1 MNISRAKTILIYAFL
16 GLNIF
21 LCFYL
26 FGDLFNKP
34 LQMRVSRK
42 QWHQIEEQLGENGY
56 LVAAGVDRAARKSAF
71 LTVSPSEDPERAI
84 RRRFEMVPES
94 TVGPEG
100 ALHFRGKGA
109 RLKVFPEGL
118 LRLELTPGKP
128 LSKGDA
134 AVNER
139 AMAAVVER
147 YLKENKLVPAE
158 IRYDH
163 MTASGSKT
171 VLHYRQTVGGA
182 SLFSGYL
189 DAIMENN
196 TLVVLE
202 IYLLEPETRAR
213 GREMEIIP
221 AARALLRLVEILGP
235 SPSPKQI
242 IRVDPGFYSRHYDAE
257 KWEVPPV
264 WRFLFDNGDSYFINA
279 FTGNLEPE
287 TSN

>member
-1 MNISRAKTILIYAFL
+1 MNLSRAKTILIYAFL
-16 GLNIF
+16 GLNLF
-21 LCFYL
+21 LCFFL
-26 FGDLFNKP
+26 FGDLFKKP
-34 LQMRVSRK
+34 LQMRVSHK
-42 QWHQIEEQLGENGY
+42 QWHQIKEQVGESGY
-56 LVAAGVDRAARKSAF
+56 LVAARVDRAARKSAF
-71 LTVSPSEDPERAI
+71 LTVSPSDDPERAI
-84 RRRFEMVPES
+84 RSRFEMIPGS
-94 TVGPEG
+94 SADPDGS
-100 ALHFRGKGA
+100 LYFRGEEA
-109 RLKVFPEGL
+109 RLKVLPGGPL
-118 LRLELTPGKP
+118 QLELTPGKP
-128 LSKGDA
+128 LSKEVA
-134 AVNER
+134 AVDEK
-139 AMAAVVER
+139 AMAALVER

-189 DAIMENN
+189 DAILENN
-196 TLVVLE
+196 TLMALE
-202 IYLLEPETRAR
+202 IYLLEPEPRAR

-235 SPSPKQI
+235 SSSPKRI
-242 IRVDPGFYSRHYDAE
+242 IKVDPGFYSRQYDAE

-264 WRFLFDNGDSYFINA
+264 WRFVFDNGDSCFINA